1 LFGKLLFSYGLGS
14 GNAEILKYCW
24 KSVLTKKKKLIYSF
38 ILNVPQNS
46 PLPAWLFT
54 AGKMR
59 DFWGQM
65 CFHYTIIMPL
75 KILIALAVFFCVA
88 GPGVSY

>member
-1 LFGKLLFSYGLGS
+1 MLVFLSSGLTE
-14 GNAEILKYCW
+14 NDEILRCCW
-24 KSVLTKKKKLIYSF
+24 KVVLTLKSFLYSF
-38 ILNVPQNS
+38 ILDVPQHS
-46 PLPAWLFT
+46 PLPAWLLT

-75 KILIALAVFFCVA
+75 KILIALAVFFCIA
-88 GPGVSY
+88 GPGENYLKT